1 MNLTKFFMFIPIY
14 GLFLFACLIV
24 LLEDIYIRHR
34 LLKYYL
40 QFMDFVC
47 CRKYIRDEYKQ
58 PDEEMDKYV
67 LDEKKFVEDVIKSD
81 VLFLLTSFNTEKIF
95 HFF

>member
-1 MNLTKFFMFIPIY
+1 
-14 GLFLFACLIV
+14 
-24 LLEDIYIRHR
+24 
-34 LLKYYL
+34 
-40 QFMDFVC
+40 MDFVC